1 MTKKIRQLLEKSNN
15 IARSTYLWNSI
26 NAMLN
31 AAESPVIL
39 IVLNRTNGL
48 YDSGIFSIA
57 FAVATLMLFI
67 GQYGLRRFQSSDINE
82 KYTFEEYYG
91 IRFISCFVMLV
102 VSFLY
107 CVYGSMFKGYGFD
120 KFIIIF
126 LICAL
131 KCIQAFSDVVH
142 GRMQQ
147 LGRLD
152 VATRCSAVRYV
163 AEMASYSIVLIM
175 THNLLTATIV
185 TIVVSFVVFMLT
197 SMNAAI
203 DYCNLKPSFNLRK
216 LKMLTVEGFPLFV
229 SLFLNM
235 YLSNAP
241 KYAIDTYLT
250 EEIQAVYNLIFMPAF
265 VVQLVAHFIFNPILT
280 SYAEVW
286 ARGEIKKFTKLCKR
300 QMLLILGLTILGLG
314 VAATIGIPVLS
325 IVFGVDLS
333 AYKTELCIVML
344 GGGMLAYS
352 VFFNTVIT
360 IIRMHNTL
368 IACYGAAAIAAF
380 GLAGFFVKN
389 YGMRGATVLYTIIM
403 TVLAVLL
410 GIILVWRIRKEKV
423 TE

>member
-1 MTKKIRQLLEKSNN
+1 MLKAIRNLLEKSDN
-15 IARSTYLWNSI
+15 ITRSTYIWNSL

-31 AAESPVIL
+31 AAQAPVIL
-39 IVLNRTNGL
+39 MVMNRTNGL

-57 FAVATLMLFI
+57 FAVATLMLYV
-67 GQYGLRRFQSSDINE
+67 GQYGLRRFQSSDIHE

-91 IRFISCFVMLV
+91 IRFISCAVMMV
-102 VSFLY
+102 VSVLY
-107 CVYGSMFKGYGFD
+107 CVYGSVFKDYGFD
-120 KFIIIF
+120 KFIIIL
-126 LICAL
+126 LICLL

-152 VATRCSAVRYV
+152 VATRCSAFRYI
-163 AEMASYSIVLIM
+163 AEMASYAIALIL
-175 THNLLTATIV
+175 THNLLTATIA
-185 TIVVSFVVFMLT
+185 TIIVSFVVFMLT
-197 SMNAAI
+197 SMNAAL
-203 DYCNLKPSFNLRK
+203 DYCHLKPSFNARK
-216 LKMLTVEGFPLFV
+216 MKMLIIEGFPLFV

-250 EEIQAVYNLIFMPAF
+250 EEIQAIYNLIFMPAF

-286 ARGEIKKFTKLCKR
+286 ARGEIKKFKKLCLR
-300 QMLLILGLTILGLG
+300 QMLLILGLTVLGLA

-325 IVFGVDLS
+325 LVFGVDLS

-344 GGGMLAYS
+344 GGGVLAYS

-360 IIRMHNTL
+360 IIRMHSTL
-368 IACYGAAAIAAF
+368 IVCYGAAAIAAF
-380 GLAGFFVKN
+380 GLSGFFVKN

-403 TVLAVLL
+403 AVLAVLL
-410 GIILVWRIRKEKV
+410 GIILVWRLRKEKV
-423 TE
+423 TD